1 VLLQL
6 LDDGRLTD
14 GHGRTVNF
22 SNVVLIMTSNLPGD
36 PAAFFRPEFLNRIDE
51 IVRFRSLSE
60 ADIGRIVHIQV
71 RHLAT
76 RLAARRLSLDVSDDA
91 AAWLARAGYDPTYGA
106 RPLKRV
112 IQRKIADP
120 LALALLEGRYSEGD
134 TVHVDVAGD
143 ELVLK

>member
-1 VLLQL
+1 
-6 LDDGRLTD
+6 
-14 GHGRTVNF
+14 
-22 SNVVLIMTSNLPGD
+22 MTSNLPGD

-51 IVRFRSLSE
+51 IVRFRSLTE
-60 ADIGRIVHIQV
+60 ADIERIVHIQL
-71 RHLAT
+71 RHLRDRLAT
-76 RLAARRLSLDVSDDA
+76 RRLGLDVAEEA
-91 AAWLARAGYDPTYGA
+91 AAWLARVGYDPAYGA

-134 TVHVDVAGD
+134 TVHVGVAGD